1 MIRERIYRLGIQTFG
16 IIGII
21 MIFVILIFY
30 SEGTTEIF
38 SLMDTL
44 FMVMCFTSAF
54 LCWIKSRGFVAF
66 LRENLM
72 LLFIILGYGWVLIL
86 DSGGFLSFTLLKSQ
100 RFSQNIVKIKLIIRL
115 IIILS
120 YVSFYWK
127 DLKVIVSHLKLKPA
141 QSFSLGFISVILFGA
156 FLLLL
161 PISHAGNNKLT
172 IVDALFTSTSA
183 VCVTG
188 LIVVDTATFFSRFGQ
203 TVIMLLIQVGG
214 LGIMTLSAFIIIFSG
229 SKMTL
234 RERTQTLA
242 MLDQDSVSIL
252 KKLVKL
258 IILSTVF
265 IEILATI
272 VIYFTVANK
281 LSVSPAEQI
290 FFSLFHSI
298 SAFCNAGFS
307 ILTDSLMG
315 FRDSF
320 SFNIVIMSLIFFG
333 GLGFPVLFNIRNWL
347 YDRFRKTF
355 RQKATRIQVQ
365 SRIILMVS
373 IFLII
378 FGAVIFY
385 VLEYANTL
393 SQMRPENKVLTS
405 LFQSVTT
412 RTAGFNTIDIGALKS
427 STLMFFIF
435 FMFIGASP
443 SSTGGGVKVTTI
455 FVLWLTLASV
465 IRGRERVHFHGR
477 TIPENIIRKAASLVV
492 LSASLIIISAILIHV
507 VDRIDMLKVLFETT
521 SAFGTVGLST
531 GITDSLSTFSK
542 FVLIFLMFFGRI
554 GPLNILQ
561 AFFRQEDKETVKYPD
576 EKIMIG

>member
-1 MIRERIYRLGIQTFG
+1 
-16 IIGII
+16 
-21 MIFVILIFY
+21 
-30 SEGTTEIF
+30 
-38 SLMDTL
+38 MDTL

>member
-161 PISHAGNNKLT
+161 PISHSGNNKLT

-320 SFNIVIMSLIFFG
+320 SFNLVIMSLIFFG